1 MNKNIVLLG
10 LGAIAFVLV
19 GGLFLF
25 SPQKEHVLL
34 LTQSLSSQTSTN
46 KENITITYQKENQ
59 KSNDDQHSKYH
70 NITSKPRPK
79 KIDLSIKAATI
90 DHYHT
95 YLIQLIDKN
104 PEDKDLR
111 LENKPDSY
119 VYVEGK
125 VDGKE
130 YVLRVPKAVATR
142 PGIKLKI
149 TNLKTKKSVEL
160 DASFLSESA
169 SLPIGSTYRA
179 NIDTRNPNNIQTDIE
194 LPEENPAFPTF
205 RE

>member
-10 LGAIAFVLV
+10 LGAIALVLV
-19 GGLFLF
+19 GALFLF
-25 SPQKEHVLL
+25 SPQKEHVS
-34 LTQSLSSQTSTN
+34 LTQPLSSQTSKN
-46 KENITITYQKENQ
+46 RENIDITYQKENPKTGDN
-59 KSNDDQHSKYH
+59 KSSKH
-70 NITSKPRPK
+70 QDIKSKPKPK
-79 KIDLSIKAATI
+79 KIDPSIKATTI
-90 DHYHT
+90 DHYNT

-104 PEDKDLR
+104 PEDKDLKI
-111 LENKPDSY
+111 ENKPGSY

-130 YVLRVPKAVATR
+130 YVLKVPKAVATR

-149 TNLKTKKSVEL
+149 TNLKTKKSIEL

-179 NIDTRNPNNIQTDIE
+179 NIDTHNPNNIQTDIE